1 MDIHQATALGS
12 CLQRICTCLSPKAAI
27 GSIEAMTP
35 NGLAIFAKPT
45 LNQLQIQPSPEDF
58 QTIGQA
64 LLP

>member
-1 MDIHQATALGS
+1 
-12 CLQRICTCLSPKAAI
+12 
-27 GSIEAMTP
+27 MTP

-45 LNQLQIQPSPEDF
+45 LNELQIQLSPKDF